1 MSEADLHLKDL
12 LAFYVDQC
20 HQELLNISEDSVTA
34 ETMFD
39 AIKRTREIIL
49 VMSCMIGA
57 VTPGDIEAIR
67 KLSQIKLVAEN
78 ESAQMLRVGE
88 DMALLRLWL
97 KSASDGQW
105 NVMDAIRLLR
115 SGKLTPSSSLPEMT
129 CDLLT
134 SVKKPFVVPSSL
146 PSNWESIR
154 RTLRALV
161 YTQFQRAKREHPF
174 VPDRMRLEFNDQD
187 DSVTV
192 FSEGEFRFRGIFD
205 GRRWTIMEAQI
216 LDDVE
221 GKPQCRQILQAISNS
236 PLSEM
241 CSAAL
246 RMATAQR
253 LKQFQDE
260 AVSLTT
266 DSWSSVHSVSKSK
279 AGLGNGFTIG
289 LYKRIPSLR
298 IEITFGMNFD
308 NGDLV
313 VEYPAIEGESW
324 DEACAPTSSLATF
337 LQYVERRVRRKLF
350 SNDIPILVTGTT
362 LAITQTDF
370 LYLSEG
376 GVVVSLLPSGAI
388 DLIPTLTPSV
398 RPVVL
403 TDWSKAKSW
412 YDLFKF
418 AHALSVWTAA
428 HERAGTP
435 VCAYPLK
442 PAEHEVELVENI
454 SEVLGAIAMLE
465 ETVFVCGIRTKEGA
479 IEAARL
485 NYLFE
490 KI

>member
-57 VTPGDIEAIR
+57 VTPGDIDAIR

-78 ESAQMLRVGE
+78 ESAQMLKVGE

-97 KSASDGQW
+97 KSASDPQW
-105 NVMDAIRLLR
+105 NVIDAIRLLR
-115 SGKLTPSSSLPEMT
+115 SGKLTPGTSLPEMT

-134 SVKKPFVVPSSL
+134 SVKKPFVVPAGL
-146 PSNWESIR
+146 PTNWEYIR

-174 VPDRMRLEFNDQD
+174 VPDRMKLEFNDQD
-187 DSVTV
+187 DSVMV
-192 FSEGEFRFRGIFD
+192 FSDNEFRFRGIFD

-216 LDDVE
+216 LDDIE
-221 GKPQCRQILQAISNS
+221 GKRQCRQILQAISNS

-253 LKQFQDE
+253 LKLFQDE
-260 AVSLTT
+260 AVSLITEA
-266 DSWSSVHSVSKSK
+266 WSSVHSVSKSK

-289 LYKRIPSLR
+289 LFKRIANPR

-308 NGDLV
+308 NGDLI
-313 VEYPAIEGESW
+313 VEYPILENEPW
-324 DEACAPTSSLATF
+324 DEPCDPTSSLPSF

-350 SNDIPILVTGTT
+350 SIDIPMMVIGTP
-362 LAITQTDF
+362 LDINQTDYM
-370 LYLSEG
+370 YLSDG
-376 GVVVSLLPSGAI
+376 GVIVNLLPSGAI
-388 DLIPTLTPSV
+388 ELIPTLTPSV
-398 RPVVL
+398 RPIML
-403 TDWSKAKSW
+403 ADWSKAKSW

-418 AHALSVWTAA
+418 SHDLSVWMAA
-428 HERAGTP
+428 HERAGTS
-435 VCAYPLK
+435 VSAYPLT
-442 PAEHEVELVENI
+442 PDEHEIELVANI
-454 SEVLGAIAMLE
+454 SEVLAEIAILQ
-465 ETVFVCGIRTKEGA
+465 ETVFVCGISTGNGQIQPVRF
-479 IEAARL
+479 
-485 NYLFE
+485 NHLFE
-490 KI
+490 QI